1 MQFKQALFL
10 ALCSFQTYEGATA
23 ANLKGGFKNK
33 FQKLI
38 KANITDITCSDD
50 WTCDLRN
57 GEEGTFVC
65 RSYFNPLTGVETSKA
80 RCIPTD
86 RAWTT
91 DECGCCGED
100 CPTRPDFVDIDCG
113 DQSDLTWGDS
123 DTKVSRFNN
132 KKEDEEKKFGDKV
145 IVCRD
150 LFDPFTGELK
160 PVTIPIRSDRALE
173 GDTCGCCNDECPVKG
188 EPQFDR
194 PDLVEL
200 DWCEDDELTACTV
213 PKKKFRGEE
222 DEVTDEDREGVFV
235 CRSWT
240 NKLTGEAESKSVCI
254 PNDGAWETDQCGCCG
269 DECPTRPENI
279 DCSAEEDQC
288 ERKNGETGVF
298 VCRSLFHPVDGSS
311 LEKTLCVPPEKTI
324 DTADECGC
332 CGDDCPVTPAGGFDD
347 EDAQILSF
355 ALESPDGYAEDDDS
369 SAFHAAG
376 AGAFL
381 VGILLALVALQNF
394 LRGAIH
400 SSFLITTDAL

>member
-1 MQFKQALFL
+1 MQIKNALFL
-10 ALCSFQTYEGATA
+10 ALCSFQTYESTA
-23 ANLKGGFKNK
+23 SNLKGGFKNK
-33 FQKLI
+33 FQEGGFKNKFQKFI

-50 WTCDLRN
+50 WACDLRN

-65 RSYFNPLTGVETSKA
+65 RSYFNPLTGVEASKA

-100 CPTRPDFVDIDCG
+100 CPSRPDFIKIDCG

-123 DTKVSRFNN
+123 DTQVSRSSNIFQ
-132 KKEDEEKKFGDKV
+132 DENQDKSRDGRKKFEGGV

-150 LFDPFTGELK
+150 LFDPFTGDLK
-160 PVTIPIRSDRALE
+160 PVTIPIRPDHALE
-173 GDTCGCCNDECPVKG
+173 GDTCGCCNDECPIKG

-194 PDLVEL
+194 PELVEL
-200 DWCEDDELTACTV
+200 DWCDADAALTACTV
-213 PKKKFRGEE
+213 PKKKFRGDKDEEIE
-222 DEVTDEDREGVFV
+222 DEQDREGVFV

-240 NKLTGEAESKSVCI
+240 DKLTGEAESKSVCI
-254 PNDGAWETDQCGCCG
+254 PTDGAWETDQCGCCE

-288 ERKNGETGVF
+288 ERRNGESGVF

-311 LEKTLCVPPEKTI
+311 LEKTICVPPEKTI

-347 EDAQILSF
+347 EESQILSF
-355 ALESPDGYAEDDDS
+355 ALESPDGYVEDDS

-376 AGAFL
+376 AGAFI
-381 VGILLALVALQNF
+381 VGIFLALFAL
-394 LRGAIH
+394 
-400 SSFLITTDAL
+400 